1 MTQPPSTSPTAT
13 QAAAR
18 ATTAA
23 RGGAGAPVPAR
34 GGPTDPSHDAN
45 LRRGILH
52 TDVSRKVAG
61 FLVVVFLCGIYAVP
75 ISQVVLERVK
85 GDDSVLP
92 DLFRRWPTKETIKQF
107 EEDLDKA
114 SYPREAVRPRLQYV
128 FTRFGGFGNT
138 KAVIGRDG
146 WLFYQPGVAAVG
158 GPGFL
163 DPAILDSRAR
173 AARDDGAPALHP
185 DPRPAILAFSAFLAT
200 RGIRLVLFPVP
211 DKAGL
216 QPTELHGRG
225 RPAAA
230 SAGGEPGET
239 AVGPSPGQNVD
250 QPRLERELEGAGVLI
265 FDPTPERLGAGAPPR
280 FLRQDTHWTPEW
292 MEQVAQAL
300 AAFVTARVP
309 LGPPSAAERA
319 TFTAIARP
327 VARVGDVVD
336 MLGLPPGQTLF
347 APQPIT
353 VHEVHDAA
361 GALFEPSPDGD
372 VLLLGDSFTNVFTL
386 GQMGWGEAAGLG
398 PQLARALGRKV
409 DVIAQNDSGAH
420 ATRQLLW
427 NELTSGDEP
436 AAGEPRRDRLTG
448 KKVVIW
454 ELASRELAVG
464 NWKPLDWSRAAA
476 AQKPTA
482 ARPEPP
488 EPHTGRA
495 PAPAGDVTVAGSVQ
509 P

>member
-1 MTQPPSTSPTAT
+1 
-13 QAAAR
+13 
-18 ATTAA
+18 
-23 RGGAGAPVPAR
+23 VPGR

-52 TDVSRKVAG
+52 TDVTRKVAG
-61 FLVVVFLCGIYAVP
+61 FLVVLFLCGIYAVP

-92 DLFRRWPTKETIKQF
+92 DLFRRWPTKDTIKQF

-114 SYPREAVRPRLQYV
+114 SYSREAVRPRLQYV

-138 KAVIGRDG
+138 KAVVGRDG
-146 WLFYQPGVAAVG
+146 WLFYQPGVTAVG

-185 DPRPAILAFSAFLAT
+185 DPRPAILAFSAFLAG

-216 QPTELHGRG
+216 QPIELHGRG
-225 RPAAA
+225 RAAAAAA
-230 SAGGEPGET
+230 SGEPG
-239 AVGPSPGQNVD
+239 GPAAGQSPGRNVD

-265 FDPTPERLGAGAPPR
+265 FDPTPERLGVAEPPR

-292 MEQVAQAL
+292 MEQVAQSL
-300 AAFVTARVP
+300 ATFVTVRVP

-361 GALFEPSPDGD
+361 GALFEPSPEGD

-409 DVIAQNDSGAH
+409 DVIAQNDSGAY

-427 NELTSGDEP
+427 NELTSGEEAPP
-436 AAGEPRRDRLTG
+436 AGPEPRRDRLTG

-464 NWKPLDWSRAAA
+464 NWKPLDWSRAGSVP
-476 AQKPTA
+476 KPTA
-482 ARPEPP
+482 ARMEPAP
-488 EPHTGRA
+488 RTGRA
-495 PAPAGDVTVAGSVQ
+495 PGPAGDVTVVGSVQ

>member
-1 MTQPPSTSPTAT
+1 
-13 QAAAR
+13 
-18 ATTAA
+18 
-23 RGGAGAPVPAR
+23 VPGR

-52 TDVSRKVAG
+52 TDVTRKVAG
-61 FLVVVFLCGIYAVP
+61 ALVAVFLCGIYAVP

-92 DLFRRWPTKETIKQF
+92 DLFRRWPTKDTIKQF

-114 SYPREAVRPRLQYV
+114 SYSREAVRPRLQYV

-138 KAVIGRDG
+138 KAVVGRDG
-146 WLFYQPGVAAVG
+146 WLFYQPGVTAVG

-185 DPRPAILAFSAFLAT
+185 DPRPAILAFSRFLAG

-225 RPAAA
+225 R
-230 SAGGEPGET
+230 AGQ
-239 AVGPSPGQNVD
+239 SPGRNVD
-250 QPRLERELEGAGVLI
+250 QPRLERELEAAGVLI
-265 FDPTPERLGAGAPPR
+265 FDPTPERITAAEPPR

-300 AAFVTARVP
+300 ATFVTARVP

-319 TFTAIARP
+319 AFTAIARP

-336 MLGLPPGQTLF
+336 MLGLPSGQTLF

-427 NELTSGDEP
+427 NELTSGDETPP
-436 AAGEPRRDRLTG
+436 AEPGLRRDRLTG

-464 NWKPLDWSRAAA
+464 NWKPLDWSRAAPVA
-476 AQKPTA
+476 KPTA
-482 ARPEPP
+482 ARLDPEPR
-488 EPHTGRA
+488 TGRA
-495 PAPAGDVTVAGSVQ
+495 PGDVTVVGSVQ
-509 P
+509 R

>member
-1 MTQPPSTSPTAT
+1 MNVTQPLPSSPR
-13 QAAAR
+13 AAA
-18 ATTAA
+18 AA
-23 RGGAGAPVPAR
+23 APAR

-52 TDVSRKVAG
+52 TDVSRKVAAALVLM
-61 FLVVVFLCGIYAVP
+61 FLGGIYAVP
-75 ISQVVLERVK
+75 ISQVVMERVK

-92 DLFRRWPTKETIKQF
+92 DLFRRWPTKDTIKQF

-114 SYPREAVRPRLQYV
+114 SYTREAVRPRLQYV

-138 KAVIGRDG
+138 KAVVGRDG
-146 WLFYQPGVAAVG
+146 WLFYQPGLAAVG

-163 DPAILDSRAR
+163 DPAILESRAR
-173 AARDDGAPALHP
+173 AARDAGAPPLHP
-185 DPRPAILAFSAFLAT
+185 DPRPAILDLSAFLAS

-216 QPTELHGRG
+216 QPSQLHGRG
-225 RPAAA
+225 RFAPQP
-230 SAGGEPGET
+230 SGGGAGLGGGQVPGR
-239 AVGPSPGQNVD
+239 NID
-250 QPRLERELEGAGVLI
+250 QPRFASELEAAGILV
-265 FDPTPERLGAGAPPR
+265 FDPIPERLAAGEPPR

-300 AAFVTARVP
+300 AAFVSARVP
-309 LGPPSAAERA
+309 LGPPPPALRESW
-319 TFTAIARP
+319 TAIPRP

-347 APQPIT
+347 APQAIT
-353 VHEVHDAA
+353 VHEVHDAT
-361 GALFEPSPDGD
+361 GALFEPSSDAD
-372 VLLLGDSFTNVFTL
+372 VLLLGDSFANVFTL

-398 PQLARALGRKV
+398 PQLGRALGRKV
-409 DVIAQNDSGAH
+409 DIIAQNDSGAH

-427 NELTSGDEP
+427 NELGAGDEP
-436 AAGEPRRDRLTG
+436 PPPPPAPRPLGQGRRDRLSG

-454 ELASRELAVG
+454 EFASRELAVG
-464 NWKPLDWSRAAA
+464 DWRPIDWARGVPVAKPTTAAEGEAPAPRAAA
-476 AQKPTA
+476 
-482 ARPEPP
+482 
-488 EPHTGRA
+488 G
-495 PAPAGDVTVAGSVQ
+495 AGGNVTVVGSVQ